1 MNVDL
6 GIWENLRR
14 FVLILLFLAAV
25 AAVCLWYVPLVR
37 TNERLRQQ
45 LMAKNLQIRQEEER
59 GRQLDG
65 AIRAL
70 RTDPRALERLAREKL
85 GYIKP
90 GETRIQFDPPAG
102 SRGMAGH

>member
-6 GIWENLRR
+6 GIWEKLRR
-14 FVLILLFLAAV
+14 LVVFLLFVAGLMAV
-25 AAVCLWYVPLVR
+25 IVWYLPLIR
-37 TNERLRQQ
+37 HNERVRQEIMRKTVH
-45 LMAKNLQIRQEEER
+45 LRQEEDHS
-59 GRQLDG
+59 RQLES

-90 GETRIQFDPPAG
+90 GETRIQFEPPTP
-102 SRGMAGH
+102 RK